1 MNIIVLEF
9 WILDEVTVGNLLK
22 MWKVVKLLS
31 LVLIW
36 NIVNVQSKSIDTKDV
51 MEKLGN
57 FEAIKAVGV
66 VKFLDSLKEFQNI
79 PDPELAKDLAAL
91 KVLVAVKGFEKLE
104 DFEVLKMLAVLAKL
118 KAFKALKVVKVLK
131 LKKKPIFFP
140 EEEQDEEY
148 EDNPIFTLPIP
159 HFELPEDPVYLPEHH
174 LNLPEHHFNIPSHP
188 IPSHPIPRSK

>member
-1 MNIIVLEF
+1 MFNIVDIIILEY
-9 WILDEVTVGNLLK
+9 WNLDEVTVGNLLK

-31 LVLIW
+31 VVLIW
-36 NIVNVQSKSIDTKDV
+36 NIINVQTKSINTQEV

-66 VKFLDSLKEFQNI
+66 IKFLDSLKEFQNI

-131 LKKKPIFFP
+131 LKKPHFFP
-140 EEEQDEEY
+140 EEEQEEEY
-148 EDNPIFTLPIP
+148 EDNPIFSLPIP
-159 HFELPEDPVYLPEHH
+159 HFELPEDPVYLPEH
-174 LNLPEHHFNIPSHP
+174 NFNIPAHP
-188 IPSHPIPRSK
+188 IPSHPVPRSK

>member
-1 MNIIVLEF
+1 M
-9 WILDEVTVGNLLK
+9 TVGYLLK

-31 LVLIW
+31 VVLLW

-79 PDPELAKDLAAL
+79 ADPELAKDLAAL

-104 DFEVLKMLAVLAKL
+104 DFEVLKMLAVLGKL
-118 KAFKALKVVKVLK
+118 KAFKALKVVTVLK
-131 LKKKPIFFP
+131 LKKKPLFYP
-140 EEEQDEEY
+140 EVDDEEY
-148 EDNPIFTLPIP
+148 EENPLFSLPR
-159 HFELPEDPVYLPEHH
+159 HLVLPEDPVYLPR
-174 LNLPEHHFNIPSHP
+174 HP
-188 IPSHPIPRSK
+188 IPSLSIPRSK